1 MKYMSDEKGTAPL
14 LLVVLVALL
23 IIVGGYA
30 IYNVTHHANGEQ
42 ASNSTTPTPSSSPIS
57 SASPA
62 APTPTPTPGSVFD
75 ISSLGVKS
83 TLTGALYDLTYQV
96 VHLTGDQ
103 AVNSVE
109 FSSQRLEAAGCS
121 LSSAPLGYLTY
132 DNDKGGTLVANAR
145 NSDLYY
151 LAPTT
156 GTCKAAASLQNWQ
169 ALESSLKTSVS
180 DQ

>member
-1 MKYMSDEKGTAPL
+1 MKYVSDDRGVVPVML
-14 LLVVLVALL
+14 IVLVALL

-30 IYNVTHHANGEQ
+30 FYNVTHHANGEQ
-42 ASNSTTPTPSSSPIS
+42 ASNSKTPTPSSSPLG

-62 APTPTPTPGSVFD
+62 APTPTPTPSSVFD
-75 ISSLGVKS
+75 ITSLGVKF
-83 TLTGALYDLTYQV
+83 TLSGTLYDLTYQV

-132 DNDKGGTLVANAR
+132 DNDKGGTVVANAR
-145 NSDLYY
+145 NSNIYY
-151 LAPTT
+151 LAPTG

-180 DQ
+180 D